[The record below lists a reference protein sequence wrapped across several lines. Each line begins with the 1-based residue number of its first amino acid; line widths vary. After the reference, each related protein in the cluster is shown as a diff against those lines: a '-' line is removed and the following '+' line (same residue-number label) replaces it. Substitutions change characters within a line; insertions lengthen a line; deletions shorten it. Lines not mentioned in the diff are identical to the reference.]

1 MTDYKSHMSRS
12 TRGLFLLL
20 IILLST
26 VLSFALLYMFGETYL
41 EHRPRSF
48 LASLEWAAE
57 TLTTTGYGAD
67 SSWNHPLMVML
78 VILTQFSGLFL
89 LFLILPFYVLPYFEE
104 RFESRLPHTLPKLK
118 DYVLI
123 FHYSPA
129 VASLIE
135 ELKRHGRNFVV
146 LEQTR
151 IDARD
156 TRERGLPL
164 VLLDLVED
172 SLPVDAID
180 HISAVVANGS
190 DEDNAALIMLMR
202 EQGFIGPIF
211 AFAATPLHRMP
222 MKHVGATAVFTPKRL
237 LAEALATRAS
247 RWITAR
253 VRGVQELGEQ
263 VGVYK
268 LRIHKDS
275 TLAGQ
280 TLKQAELWQRG
291 VNVIGMWSGGKF
303 IDLPPPETEITIGS
317 VMVSIGSHAALAHLR
332 ELARPL
338 TRSGPF
344 VICGYGEVGRKV
356 ADMLRNAK
364 EPVLVVND
372 QDEADVEIVGNV
384 LDSEVLDLIA
394 MQKPRAII
402 LAIGN
407 DTQTLFLA
415 TVVRDYLP
423 NVPLIAR
430 VNQAQSVDRLHR
442 LGVDFALSVDN
453 VAGELLSS
461 RLLGEEYVEVE
472 PELRVN
478 RLQACEL
485 EGQHPWR
492 VDLLERFGCKIVA
505 VARSGEV
512 LVNFEDDFLIQ
523 KG

>member
-1 MTDYKSHMSRS
+1 MTDRKSSMSRS
-12 TRGLFLLL
+12 TRGLFFLL

-104 RFESRLPHTLPKLK
+104 RFEARLPHTLPKLK

-172 SLPVDAID
+172 SIPVDAID
-180 HISAVVANGS
+180 QISEVVANGS
-190 DEDNAALIMLMR
+190 DEANAALIMLMR
-202 EQGFIGPIF
+202 EQGFKGPIF
-211 AFAATPLHRMP
+211 AFAATPLHRVP
-222 MKHVGATAVFTPKRL
+222 MKHVGATAVFTPKFL

-280 TLKQAELWQRG
+280 TLKQAELRQPRG
-291 VNVIGMWSGGKF
+291 S
-303 IDLPPPETEITIGS
+303 
-317 VMVSIGSHAALAHLR
+317 
-332 ELARPL
+332 
-338 TRSGPF
+338 
-344 VICGYGEVGRKV
+344 C
-356 ADMLRNAK
+356 
-364 EPVLVVND
+364 
-372 QDEADVEIVGNV
+372 
-384 LDSEVLDLIA
+384 
-394 MQKPRAII
+394 
-402 LAIGN
+402 
-407 DTQTLFLA
+407 
-415 TVVRDYLP
+415 
-423 NVPLIAR
+423 
-430 VNQAQSVDRLHR
+430 
-442 LGVDFALSVDN
+442 
-453 VAGELLSS
+453 SS
-461 RLLGEEYVEVE
+461 R
-472 PELRVN
+472 
-478 RLQACEL
+478 
-485 EGQHPWR
+485 
-492 VDLLERFGCKIVA
+492 
-505 VARSGEV
+505 
-512 LVNFEDDFLIQ
+512 
-523 KG
+523 